1 MGPISGLKL
10 SSMDIDALRTT
21 TLAFVEAHKAWTPLI
36 AGGLAFCE
44 SIAVLSLF
52 VPATVI
58 LVGVGALV
66 GGADIAF
73 WPVVIGAA
81 FGAALGDWISYE
93 AGHWL
98 GPGAKTKW
106 PLRHYPDLF
115 AKAEAFI
122 GRWGLAAVAFGRFF
136 GPARALVPLLAGILG
151 LSRLPFQAANITS
164 ALVWAFVLLAPGAGL
179 LAWLDR

>member
-1 MGPISGLKL
+1 
-10 SSMDIDALRTT
+10 MDIEALRTS
-21 TLAFVEAHKAWTPLI
+21 TLAFVEAHKAWTPVI

-58 LVGVGALV
+58 LIGIGALV
-66 GGADIAF
+66 GGADIPF
-73 WPVVIGAA
+73 WPVMGAA
-81 FGAALGDWISYE
+81 ALGAAAGDWISYE
-93 AGHWL
+93 AGRWL
-98 GPGAKTKW
+98 GPGAKEKW
-106 PLRHYPDLF
+106 PLRRYPHLVV
-115 AKAEAFI
+115 KAEGLIA
-122 GRWGLAAVAFGRFF
+122 RWGIAAVALGRFF

-151 LSRLPFQAANITS
+151 LPRLPFQAANVAS